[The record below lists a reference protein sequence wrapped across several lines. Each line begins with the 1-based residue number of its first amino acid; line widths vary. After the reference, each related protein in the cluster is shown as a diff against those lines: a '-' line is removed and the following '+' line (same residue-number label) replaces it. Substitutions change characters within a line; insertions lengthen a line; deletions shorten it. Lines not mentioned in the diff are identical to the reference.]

1 MYAVIA
7 TGGKQYRVT
16 KGETLLVEKLAGEEG
31 AKVELDGV
39 LMVVDGDKVEIG
51 TPTLAKGT
59 VSARIKSHGRGKKI
73 EIIKFRRRKYSR
85 TQAGH
90 RQSYTEIEVT
100 DIKSMGG
107 TKVKADTTAITEP
120 KIKAGPEAKVAPKA
134 KAAVKAKPEA
144 KAKVETK
151 AKVEVKAKSETKT
164 KAEPKAKVET
174 KAKAAPKAK
183 PKTKAKPATKAKNKD
198 SKDGA

>member
-7 TGGKQYRVT
+7 TGGKQYRVI
-16 KGETLLVEKLAGEEG
+16 KGETLRVEKLVGEEG
-31 AKVELDGV
+31 EKIELDGV

-73 EIIKFRRRKYSR
+73 EIIKFRRRKYSK

-100 DIKSMGG
+100 DIKSIGG
-107 TKVKADTTAITEP
+107 SRVKAETTVKTEP
-120 KIKAGPEAKVAPKA
+120 KAKVEPKVKVAPKA
-134 KAAVKAKPEA
+134 KEAAKAKPEA
-144 KAKVETK
+144 
-151 AKVEVKAKSETKT
+151 
-164 KAEPKAKVET
+164 KAKVET